1 MHGLLSGAL
10 DHADCWFSGRSS
22 WSWTTRH
29 NSSRCFRRRC
39 KSSQR
44 NSQLV
49 SFITTLLLLLSEIVW
64 FALFQSMN
72 RTRTLKGATCSTYH
86 HYRQIQHH
94 RHQTRT
100 IVAMM
105 IIVGKTCRRR
115 RHVCAIFQAC
125 CAIFCRWTCKYC
137 CFCILLWKLTY
148 MMMIWVILR
157 CWGNSSMVCQQNSD
171 AL

>member
-22 WSWTTRH
+22 SSWTTRH

-49 SFITTLLLLLSEIVW
+49 SFITTLLLLLSEIFW

-100 IVAMM
+100 IVAMIK
-105 IIVGKTCRRR
+105 IIVGKTCRRH
-115 RHVCAIFQAC
+115 RHVCAIFHAC
-125 CAIFCRWTCKYC
+125 CAIFCQWTRKYC
-137 CFCILLWKLTY
+137 FSHFAVKIYIKDGW
-148 MMMIWVILR
+148 IVIL
-157 CWGNSSMVCQQNSD
+157 
-171 AL
+171 